1 MLLAWVAC
9 GFASAAPAARAN
21 YTVYVTPQ
29 LAPEIMHRGWVP
41 LLDAVARE
49 TGIGLTLTI
58 PPSIAGF
65 EALLLRGLPDFAFAN
80 PYMVL
85 PGRKMQGYAP
95 LLRNGKTRLVGHLLV
110 RKDGPI
116 KSLQDLNGATIA
128 FPAPNAFA
136 AALYIRAHL
145 ARQNIRFTPLYVGT
159 HSNVY
164 RHVLFGEA
172 AAGGGVN
179 ISLDREPAE
188 IKGMMRPIYSTPPL
202 VPHAF
207 VSHPRVA
214 PKDRE
219 AVVAAILRLAARPEH
234 REMFAA
240 AQIPEPVRAD
250 YERDY
255 APLEGL
261 DLDRFLVFGSE

>member
-1 MLLAWVAC
+1 MLVAWVAC
-9 GFASAAPAARAN
+9 GFATAAPEARPN

-29 LAPEIMHRGWVP
+29 LAPELMHRGWLP

-49 TGIGLTLTI
+49 TGIDLSLKI
-58 PPSIAGF
+58 PPSIAAF

-80 PYMVL
+80 PYMML
-85 PGRKMQGYAP
+85 PGRKLQGYAP

-116 KSLQDLNGATIA
+116 RSLQDLDGATIA

-159 HSNVY
+159 HSDVY
-164 RHVLFGEA
+164 RHVLFGDA

-179 ISLDREPAE
+179 ISLAREPAE
-188 IKGMMRPIYSTPPL
+188 IKDMLRPVYSTPPL

-207 VSHPRVA
+207 MSHPRVA
-214 PKDRE
+214 PKHRE
-219 AVVAAILRLAARPEH
+219 AVVGAMLRLAARPEQ

-240 AQIPEPVRAD
+240 AQIPQPVRAD

-255 APLEGL
+255 APLESL
-261 DLDRFLVFGSE
+261 DLDRFLVFGAE